1 MNMVKTVISI
11 LVFCAWQI
19 TARAQTEAQAGL
31 RKTGMV
37 LLDKN
42 ASDAEKLKHAAR
54 FLEDFDAEITENGTD
69 WVTPEALP
77 FVSRLTSNDKL
88 TEIFTWALKRSE
100 DSYLAYGLVWTKDKK
115 TGETRTFR
123 LEDKGE
129 TLKNTEVKNLGRSN
143 WLGCV
148 YYSITDISKGGK
160 RMFLLLGYGGNT
172 PQVRRKVAE
181 ILTFNNVGDVQF
193 GAPVFETPKRK
204 FNRVVLEYNSQA
216 TVSMKFDEAS
226 QTLFYDYL
234 VPVSDV
240 YVGNPA
246 FYGPNGSYDGFRL
259 KGGKLVFIKDAD
271 ARNPDQGL
279 GNRSKAVEKKLPPKN

>member
-1 MNMVKTVISI
+1 MLKTAASI
-11 LVFCAWQI
+11 LFFLGLVAGSS
-19 TARAQTEAQAGL
+19 AQTETQAKL
-31 RKTGMV
+31 RQTGSV

-42 ASDAEKLKHAAR
+42 ASDAQKQASAIQ
-54 FLEDFDAEITENGTD
+54 FLEDFDLELSESGPD
-69 WVTPEALP
+69 WVTPETLP
-77 FVSRLTSNDKL
+77 FVSRLTSDDKL

-100 DSYLAYGLVWTKDKK
+100 DSYLAYGLVWNKNKK
-115 TGETRTFR
+115 TGEVKTFR

-129 TLKNTEVKNLGRSN
+129 TLKNTEVKNLGRTS

-148 YYSITDISKGGK
+148 YYSITDMSKGGK

-181 ILTFNNVGDVQF
+181 ILTFNNVGELQF

-204 FNRVVLEYNSQA
+204 FNRVVLEYNAQA
-216 TVSMKFDEAS
+216 TVSMKFDKDA

-246 FYGPNGSYDGFRL
+246 FYGPNGSYDGFKL